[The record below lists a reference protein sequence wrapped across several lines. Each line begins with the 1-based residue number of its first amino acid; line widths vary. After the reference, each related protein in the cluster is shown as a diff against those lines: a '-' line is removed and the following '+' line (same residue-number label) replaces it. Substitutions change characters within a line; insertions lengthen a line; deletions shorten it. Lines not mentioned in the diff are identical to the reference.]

1 MLTLRAGREPC
12 VLQLSAPGHQASRY
26 CGPDAGSW
34 PSSFRP
40 GDPVKANASV
50 AFGGYSQVSA
60 RGTSNVHVSLVH
72 APHSKGRRERLAK
85 QKGRKACFPHSQ
97 SHMSSRSDGGADAN
111 LAPSS
116 SQMDQTAARFSA
128 GVAIGLQQPSFDS
141 SSSTPSAA
149 NTKRHQTCLPPT
161 ATGSFA
167 SKVRFAHQPSISAL
181 TSASVTGTAA
191 VARALASRNAE
202 R

>member
-1 MLTLRAGREPC
+1 MCMSRLSTRLTQRVA
-12 VLQLSAPGHQASRY
+12 
-26 CGPDAGSW
+26 
-34 PSSFRP
+34 
-40 GDPVKANASV
+40 VKDWQNK
-50 AFGGYSQVSA
+50 
-60 RGTSNVHVSLVH
+60 RGT
-72 APHSKGRRERLAK
+72 KLASPTPNRTCHL
-85 QKGRKACFPHSQ
+85 GVT
-97 SHMSSRSDGGADAN
+97 GGADAD